1 MMRISTAIWGLLP
14 FMSVVSGYANPGAC
28 SGTCTNTHDPS
39 IIRRSD
45 GTYFRFSTNGKI
57 AVHTAP
63 DITGPWTYKGAALP
77 SGSKINLDGNQN
89 LWAPDVSLIGS
100 TYYLYYSVSTFGVQ
114 DSAIGVA
121 TSSSLDVGTWTDLGS
136 TGIESASGKPYNAI
150 DANLINADGTYYLT
164 FGSFWQDIYQVAMTS
179 TPEAV
184 ASGASS
190 YQVAY
195 DPVKADEEG
204 SFIFKNGNYYYLF
217 YSKGQCCGYD
227 TSKPAAGGEYKVMV
241 CRSTSATG
249 GFVDATGKACTSS
262 GGTVVLE
269 SHGNIYGPGG
279 QGVYNDPTHG
289 PILYYHYVNTTIG
302 YADGQK
308 QFGWNTINFSSGWP
322 VV

>member
-1 MMRISTAIWGLLP
+1 MRISTTILGLLP
-14 FMSVVSGYANPGAC
+14 LLGVVSGYANPGAC

-45 GTYFRFSTNGKI
+45 GTYFRFSTGGKI

-77 SGSKINLDGNQN
+77 SGSKINLAGNQD
-89 LWAPDVSLIGS
+89 LWAPDVSLVGS

-121 TSSSLDVGTWTDLGS
+121 TSSSLDVGTWTDLGA
-136 TGIESASGKPYNAI
+136 TGIQSASGKPYNAI
-150 DANLINADGTYYLT
+150 DANLINAGGTYLIT
-164 FGSFWQDIYQVAMTS
+164 FGSFWQDIYQVPMKS
-179 TPEAV
+179 TPSAV

-195 DPVKADEEG
+195 DPVKTDEEG

-217 YSKGQCCGYD
+217 FSKGKCCGYD
-227 TSKPAAGGEYKVMV
+227 TSRPAAGDEYKIMV

-249 GFVDATGKACTSS
+249 GYVDSSGKACTSS
-262 GGTVVLE
+262 GGTIVLE
-269 SHGNIYGPGG
+269 SHGTVYGPGG
-279 QGVYNDPTHG
+279 QGVYNDPNHG
-289 PILYYHYVNTTIG
+289 PVLYYHYVDTTIG
-302 YADGQK
+302 YADGDK
-308 QFGWNTINFSSGWP
+308 RFGWNTIDFSSGWP

>member
-1 MMRISTAIWGLLP
+1 MRISTAILALLP
-14 FMSVVSGYANPGAC
+14 SLGVVSGYANPGAC

-45 GTYFRFSTNGKI
+45 GTYFRFSTGGKI

-63 DITGPWTYKGAALP
+63 DITGPWTYQGAALP
-77 SGSKINLDGNQN
+77 SGSKINLAGNQD
-89 LWAPDVSLIGS
+89 LWAPDVSLVGS

-136 TGIESASGKPYNAI
+136 TGIQSASGKPYNAI
-150 DANLINADGTYYLT
+150 DPNLINASGTYLIT
-164 FGSFWQDIYQVAMTS
+164 FGSFWQDIYQVAMAS
-179 TPEAV
+179 TPSTL
-184 ASGASS
+184 ASGAST

-195 DPVKADEEG
+195 DPIKTDEEG
-204 SFIFKNGNYYYLF
+204 SFVFKNGNYYYLF
-217 YSKGQCCGYD
+217 FSKGQCCGYD
-227 TSKPAAGGEYKVMV
+227 TSKPAAGGEYKIMV

-249 GFVDATGKACTSS
+249 GYVDSTGTACTNS

-269 SHGNIYGPGG
+269 SHGTVYGPGG

-289 PILYYHYVNTTIG
+289 PILYYHYVDTTIG
-302 YADGQK
+302 YADAQK
-308 QFGWNTINFSSGWP
+308 QFGWNTIDFSSGWP

>member
-1 MMRISTAIWGLLP
+1 MKLGSIICGILP
-14 FMSVVSGYANPGAC
+14 FLATVYGYANPGAC

-45 GTYFRFSTNGKI
+45 GTYFRFSTGGKI

-63 DITGPWTYKGAALP
+63 DITGPWTYKGAVLP
-77 SGSKINLDGNQN
+77 SGSSIDLAGNQD
-89 LWAPDVSLIGS
+89 LWAPEVALIGS

-121 TSSSLDVGTWTDLGS
+121 TSSSLDVGTWTDRGA
-136 TGIESASGKPYNAI
+136 TGIRSSSGKPYNAI
-150 DANLINADGTYYLT
+150 DPNLVSVDGAYLLN
-164 FGSFWQDIYQVAMTS
+164 FGSFWGDLHQVSMKSAPT
-179 TPEAV
+179 TV
-184 ASGASS
+184 ASGVSA

-195 DPVKADEEG
+195 DPVTTAEEG
-204 SFIFKNGNYYYLF
+204 AFMFKYGSYYYLF
-217 YSKGQCCGYD
+217 YSKGKCCGYD
-227 TSKPAAGGEYKVMV
+227 ASKPAAGAEYKILV

-249 GFVDATGKACTSS
+249 GFVDKSGKACTSG

-269 SHGNIYGPGG
+269 SHDFVYGPGG

-289 PILYYHYVNTTIG
+289 PVLYYHYVDTRIG